1 MTYRLVSNYKD
12 NPELRASFAAL
23 AKETFGIDF
32 EKWHAAGGWN
42 EDYIP
47 YSYSS
52 DERIIANVSVSTM
65 ELLMEGKKQKAV
77 QIGTV
82 MTEPSHR
89 GKGLAGSLLL
99 HVLKEYEEAC
109 DFFFL
114 AADEKAVP
122 LYTRWGFR
130 AVKSFRFIVDP
141 SLYRK
146 SIASPVQVRMTLDE
160 LLKHKRE
167 SLPLQSKVAALGEE
181 HILAFYY
188 VHGFDQCIHR
198 LSEDLLV
205 LMEMEGAD
213 LHLYDVF
220 STRAYR
226 LETLLERIIPEHAER
241 VICHFAPL
249 GNLKGLSLEEDADAG
264 WMIRS
269 SGDLS
274 LPDAFTFPDISKA

>member
-1 MTYRLVSNYKD
+1 MAYTLVSNYKED
-12 NPELRASFAAL
+12 PVLRKSFAAL

-42 EDYIP
+42 KNYIP
-47 YSYSS
+47 YSFCSE
-52 DERIIANVSVSTM
+52 DRIIANVSVSTM
-65 ELLMEGKKQKAV
+65 KVLVESEMHKAV

-89 GKGLAGSLLL
+89 GKGLAGTLLR
-99 HVLKEYEEAC
+99 HVLEEHEDSC

-122 LYTRWGFR
+122 LYARCGFHP
-130 AVKSFRFIVDP
+130 VKSFRFIVDP

-146 SIASPVQVRMTLDE
+146 SGPSPVQVRMTMDE
-160 LLKHKRE
+160 LMKHKRE
-167 SLPLQSKVAALGEE
+167 SLPLQAKVAALGEE

-188 VHGFDQCIHR
+188 VHGFDECIHR
-198 LSEDLLV
+198 LSDDLLV
-205 LMEMEGAD
+205 LMEMEEND

-220 STRAYR
+220 SRKAYR
-226 LETLLERIIPEHAER
+226 LEEILERIIPKHAER
-241 VICHFAPL
+241 VICHFAPQ
-249 GNLKGLSLEEDADAG
+249 GKLKGLSLEEDSDAG

-269 SGDLS
+269 SASLS

>member
-1 MTYRLVSNYKD
+1 MDYRLVSNYKE
-12 NPELRASFAAL
+12 NPVLRESFAAL

-32 EKWHAAGGWN
+32 LKWHAAGGWN

-47 YSYSS
+47 YSFSS
-52 DERIIANVSVSTM
+52 DDGIIANVSVSTM
-65 ELLMEGKKQKAV
+65 NLLMEGEMHKAI

-99 HVLKEYEEAC
+99 HVLKAHEHAC

-122 LYTRWGFR
+122 LYTRYGFR
-130 AVKSFRFIVDP
+130 PLKSFRYIVDP

-146 SIASPVQVRMTLDE
+146 SGPSPVQVTMTLNE

-188 VHGFDQCIHR
+188 VHGFQRCIHR

-205 LMEMEGAD
+205 LMEMEEKD
-213 LHLYDVF
+213 LHLYDVL
-220 STRAYR
+220 SRKPYR
-226 LETLLERIIPEHAER
+226 LEAVLERIIPEHAER
-241 VICHFAPL
+241 VLCHFAPQE
-249 GNLKGLSLEEDADAG
+249 NLKGLSLEEDTDAG

-269 SGDLS
+269 SVKLN
-274 LPDAFTFPDISKA
+274 LPEEFTFPDISKA

>member
-1 MTYRLVSNYKD
+1 MNSGGGTVLTYRLVSNYKD

-52 DERIIANVSVSTM
+52 VERIIANVSVSTM

-99 HVLKEYEEAC
+99 HVLKEYEYTC

-130 AVKSFRFIVDP
+130 
-141 SLYRK
+141 
-146 SIASPVQVRMTLDE
+146 PV
-160 LLKHKRE
+160 KHKRE
-167 SLPLQSKVAALGEE
+167 SLPLRSKVAALGEE
-181 HILAFYY
+181 HILSFYY

-241 VICHFAPL
+241 IICHFDPL

-269 SGDLS
+269 SASLS

>member
-12 NPELRASFAAL
+12 NPELRASFTAL

-82 MTEPSHR
+82 MTEPSFR

-99 HVLKEYEEAC
+99 HVLKEYEDAC

-130 AVKSFRFIVDP
+130 PVKSFRFIVDP

-146 SIASPVQVRMTLDE
+146 SGPSPVQVRMTLDE

-205 LMEMEGAD
+205 LMEMED
-213 LHLYDVF
+213 NVLHLYDVF
-220 STRAYR
+220 SRRPYA
-226 LETLLERIIPEHAER
+226 LEHILESITPEHAEEI
-241 VICHFAPL
+241 ICHFAPQEH
-249 GNLKGLSLEEDADAG
+249 LKGMRMEEDTDGG

-269 SGDLS
+269 SVNLQ